1 MSLNQQLGADFT
13 APDYISAGACFLL
26 GASVAL
32 PIAPEAR
39 LTMFDGIALLLIL
52 RSWRIVMSVFK
63 PAIIVLTISSLA
75 MGVSAYLNASEMR
88 ALAGREYQMIFL
100 LIETMGYGILIGR
113 TNDKGRSALA
123 LGVAIGICSYYFH
136 PSDARVLDEPIKFL
150 LGIPLGVGL
159 LALYAL
165 VQPRASASV
174 PLVVGLMIGYALFC
188 FLVGSRSIGGVFFV
202 SALIVVGI
210 GWVAVPRNYKIIAP
224 VVIIIAALSVY
235 GLTELYTTLAV
246 HGVFGARAA
255 AIAAFQSS
263 YGSILLGGRP
273 EIIVNVSGIKDA
285 PFFGVGV
292 LNYPSIYLYEMI
304 NLSVYS
310 KDEVLD
316 LDNILYHSALFATA
330 FESGIIA
337 AAIWGFLLYAALIAV
352 PLLKNVATGYRAF
365 VAPLLLITIWHILYS
380 PPIPYNRFVM
390 GIGLGFAFFL
400 YIEWKKIRDNDQ
412 EQGPLDQA

>member
-1 MSLNQQLGADFT
+1 MSANQQVGTDRT
-13 APDYISAGACFLL
+13 GPEDITAGACFLF
-26 GASVAL
+26 GISIAL

-39 LTMFDGIALLLIL
+39 LTMFDGIALLLIF
-52 RSWRIVMSVFK
+52 RNWRMVMAIFK
-63 PAIIVLTISSLA
+63 PAIIVLIISALA
-75 MGVSAYLNASEMR
+75 MGLSAYLNASEIR
-88 ALAGREYQMIFL
+88 ALAGREYQSIFL

-123 LGVAIGICSYYFH
+123 LGVAVGICSYYFH
-136 PSDARVLDEPIKFL
+136 PSDARVLNEPIKFL
-150 LGIPLGVGL
+150 LGIPLGVSL

-174 PLVVGLMIGYALFC
+174 PLVVGLIIVYALFC

-202 SALIVVGI
+202 SALIVLGI
-210 GWVAVPRNYKIIAP
+210 RWIAIPRNYKIIAP
-224 VVIIIAALSVY
+224 VVIIVAALSIY
-235 GLTELYTTLAV
+235 GLTELYTTLAI

-273 EIIVNVSGIKDA
+273 EIIINVSGIRDA
-285 PFFGVGV
+285 PFFGVGI
-292 LNYPSIYLYEMI
+292 LNYPSLYLYEMI

-337 AAIWGFLLYAALIAV
+337 AAIWGFLLYVALIAV

-390 GIGLGFAFFL
+390 GIGLGFAFLL
-400 YIEWKKIRDNDQ
+400 YVEWKRTRDNDQ
-412 EQGPLDQA
+412 AKDPLNQA